1 MAMPAPSSNADF
13 NIVFLRLLR
22 AAWAGARAARSNLCS
37 RRVGGRAQGYTSAA
51 AFDDTLA
58 CRQSK
63 APAGVADRAPWQLH
77 GREARH
83 SGEVFP

>member
-1 MAMPAPSSNADF
+1 MGRGTRCPVEP
-13 NIVFLRLLR
+13 LLSPR
-22 AAWAGARAARSNLCS
+22 RGA
-37 RRVGGRAQGYTSAA
+37 RAQGYTSAA

-83 SGEVFP
+83 SVAMDRVAGTTFAHDVPMA